1 MKILIAS
8 NNQHKI
14 IEFQAIFRTF
24 DNIKLLTPKDLNIEI
39 EIEENGNTFEDNSII
54 KAKKYFDISQ
64 IPILAD
70 DSGLI
75 VPDLNNEPG
84 IYSARYAGIGAND
97 NLNRQKLLENI
108 KLKGLIEPKAKF
120 ICIICFYDGNNEYI
134 FNGECNGK
142 IINEERG
149 YNGFGYDPIFVPNS
163 FSLTFAELDSEIKNK
178 ISHRAKALEKF
189 KFFMNEYLKK

>member
-14 IEFQAIFRTF
+14 IEFQSIFKTL
-24 DNIKLLTPKDLNIEI
+24 DNIKFLTPKDLNIEI
-39 EIEENGNTFEDNSII
+39 EIEENGTTFEENSII
-54 KAKKYFDISQ
+54 KAEKYFEIAQ
-64 IPILAD
+64 IPTIAD

-75 VPDLNNEPG
+75 VAGLNNEPG
-84 IYSARYAGIGAND
+84 VYSARYAGYGATD
-97 NLNRQKLLENI
+97 KLNRQKLLENI

-120 ICIICFYDGNNEYI
+120 ICIICFYDGNNKYI
-134 FNGECNGK
+134 FNGECKGK

-149 YNGFGYDPIFVPNS
+149 NNGFGYDPIFVPNS

-189 KFFMNEYLKK
+189 KIFINEYLKN

>member
-24 DNIKLLTPKDLNIEI
+24 DNIKLLTPMSLNIEI
-39 EIEENGNTFEDNSII
+39 EVEESGNTFEENSII
-54 KAKKYFDISQ
+54 KAKKYFEISK
-64 IPILAD
+64 IPTVAD

-84 IYSARYAGIGAND
+84 IYSARYAGIGSND

>member
-8 NNQHKI
+8 NNKHKI

-39 EIEENGNTFEDNSII
+39 EIEENGTTFEENSII
-54 KAKKYFDISQ
+54 KAKKYFEISK
-64 IPILAD
+64 IPTIAD

-84 IYSARYAGIGAND
+84 IYSARYAGIGSTD

-134 FNGECNGK
+134 FNGECQGK
-142 IINEERG
+142 IIDNERG
-149 YNGFGYDPIFVPNS
+149 NNGFGYDPIFVPDG

>member
-75 VPDLNNEPG
+75 VPDMNNEPG
-84 IYSARYAGIGAND
+84 IYSARYAGIGSND

>member
-14 IEFQAIFRTF
+14 IEFQAIFRTL
-24 DNIKLLTPKDLNIEI
+24 DNIKFLTPRDLNLEI
-39 EIEENGNTFEDNSII
+39 EIEENGTTFEENSII
-54 KAKKYFDISQ
+54 KAKKYFEISK
-64 IPILAD
+64 IPTIAD

-84 IYSARYAGIGAND
+84 IYSARYAGIGSTD

-134 FNGECNGK
+134 FNGECQGK
-142 IINEERG
+142 IIDNERG
-149 YNGFGYDPIFVPNS
+149 NNGFGYDPIFVPDG

>member
-84 IYSARYAGIGAND
+84 IYSARYAGIGSND

-142 IINEERG
+142 IINKERG

>member
-14 IEFQAIFRTF
+14 IEFQAIFRTL
-24 DNIKLLTPKDLNIEI
+24 DNIKFLTPRDLNLEI
-39 EIEENGNTFEDNSII
+39 EIEENGTTFEENSII
-54 KAKKYFDISQ
+54 KAKKYFEISK
-64 IPILAD
+64 IPTIAD

-84 IYSARYAGIGAND
+84 IYSARYAGIGSTD

-134 FNGECNGK
+134 FNGECQGK
-142 IINEERG
+142 IIDNERG
-149 YNGFGYDPIFVPNS
+149 NNGFGYDPIFVPDG
-163 FSLTFAELDSEIKNK
+163 FSLTFAELNSEIKNK